1 MKLCVVLSLAF
12 FLILLSCTLKEEPK
26 AISTLPLTGM
36 TNNAAKSVV
45 PEVKPG
51 DKSLENFA
59 RYFEQADAIHREA
72 WWVLSNERRPMGK
85 SPFGKIQ
92 RALLSSN
99 GIKLSNKS
107 LFSCDRYLVK
117 RDIQS
122 LTGFPQ
128 KFEIFEKCSTKT
140 DAKRI
145 AEVFA
150 AKEADFY
157 ATFYSENLEEVLGLG
172 ATILNKNIRC
182 DFKGNEKNQIV
193 SLKCKDWAQ
202 DRSKEQMVRLDIY
215 DYEKEGK
222 NLIKLRGKVYE
233 NLSDIRKIEV
243 DIPLEGKIKVLETE
257 LYAPEATPVAT
268 PAATPSS
275 SQSPPPASSP
285 SPSAKPEDQNAG
297 PAVLEPGD
305 PAQDETGAPL
315 ITPLPGVD
323 PDVLMQRQNN
333 EMVPLVQPPGTEEIP
348 RAR

>member
-1 MKLCVVLSLAF
+1 MKLSAVLPFVFVF
-12 FLILLSCTLKEEPK
+12 FLLSCTAKEEQK
-26 AISTLPLTGM
+26 AVSTLPSAELS
-36 TNNAAKSVV
+36 NNAAKSVAAD
-45 PEVKPG
+45 VKAA
-51 DKSLENFA
+51 DKALENFA

-92 RALLSSN
+92 RALLSSK
-99 GIKLSNKS
+99 GVKLSNKS

-140 DAKRI
+140 EAKRI

-150 AKEADFY
+150 SKESDFS
-157 ATFYSENLEEVLGLG
+157 AIFYSENLEEVLGLG

-182 DFKGNEKNQIV
+182 EFKGNEKHQLI

-202 DRSKEQMVRLDIY
+202 DRSKEHMVRLDVY

-233 NLSDIRKIEV
+233 HLSDIRKIEV

-257 LYAPEATPVAT
+257 LYPPEAAPVAT
-268 PAATPSS
+268 PAVTPPPSPVP
-275 SQSPPPASSP
+275 PPPAP
-285 SPSAKPEDQNAG
+285 PPPPVQQDQNAG

-348 RAR
+348 SGR